1 MGWGILT
8 LFIQVG
14 TMKDLMIRVPDEV
27 AEALKLAAMEINL
40 RFRDNWT
47 EETLAASLL
56 RHVLEDDAK
65 AEGHHLRVVK

>member
-1 MGWGILT
+1 MGILT
-8 LFIQVG
+8 LFIR
-14 TMKDLMIRVPDEV
+14 TEPMKNLMIRVPDEV
-27 AEALKLAAMEINL
+27 AEALKLTAMEINL

-56 RHVLEDDAK
+56 RHVLEDDRE